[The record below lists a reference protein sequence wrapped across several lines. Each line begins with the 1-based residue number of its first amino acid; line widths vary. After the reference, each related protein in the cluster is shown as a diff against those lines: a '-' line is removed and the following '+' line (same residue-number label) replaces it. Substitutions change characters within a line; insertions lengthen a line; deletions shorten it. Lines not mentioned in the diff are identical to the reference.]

1 MTKDRK
7 FTLSV
12 IIITKDE
19 EDRIRLCLDSL
30 AGLYDE
36 LIVFD
41 SGSRDKTVEIVKEY
55 TDKVFITDWPGF
67 GRQKQ
72 RALSQATSEWVLSID
87 ADEALTPELKKEII
101 ETLNNKPEEVAFK
114 LPWAAMVLGKRLKYG
129 QNSRSVK
136 RLFLREGARFTDAIV
151 HEKINQ
157 KKGKVRRL
165 NGKMMHYTI
174 RNFEHYLI
182 KNRQYAWLGSL
193 KRFEVGKNGFGLPG
207 AVFRAFW
214 VFFTVYFLKRGFL
227 DGGVGFLVACMY
239 SQGAFNKYAGLW
251 TLRREK
257 RLNCK

>member
-1 MTKDRK
+1 MTKNRN

-19 EDRIRLCLDSL
+19 EDRIRRCLDSL

-36 LIVFD
+36 LVVFD
-41 SGSRDKTVEIVKEY
+41 SGSCDKTVEIVKEY
-55 TDKVFITDWPGF
+55 TEKIFITDWPGF

-101 ETLNNKPEEVAFK
+101 ETLNNKPEEVAFR
-114 LPWAAMVLGKRLKYG
+114 LPWAAIVLGQKLNYG
-129 QNSRSVK
+129 QSSRSVR

-151 HEKINQ
+151 HEKI
-157 KKGKVRRL
+157 KPRKGKVGRL
-165 NGKMMHYTI
+165 KGKLTHYTI
-174 RNFEHYLI
+174 RDFEHYLI
-182 KNRQYAWLGSL
+182 KNRKYAWLGSL
-193 KRFEVGKNGFGLPG
+193 KRFEVGKYGFGLPG

-251 TLRREK
+251 TLRRK
-257 RLNCK
+257 KKLNYK